1 MYRSMLTV
9 TIAMSRF
16 RYAKSARLVGPFGAG
31 CAGYRRTVSNEDTRT
46 VARRTIVV
54 IGLVLAT
61 LLLYYLIRATSQ
73 VLTWIVI
80 AAFFAVALNPAVTWV
95 QRRAAFG
102 RRWLA
107 TLLVFLVAF
116 ALLGGLITLFVV
128 PLVREGSQVV
138 SDFPK
143 IVEDARAGR
152 GPVGGL
158 IERFN
163 LLEYAQNNAD
173 RFREYAGRLGAPTLA
188 VLRGAATS
196 VAGIVTIFVLSYLM
210 VLEAPKVVA
219 GFLALFD
226 DRRAERIRRVGHD
239 CAKTITGYI
248 TGNLLI
254 SIICGSLSY
263 AVLAIMGVP
272 YAGLIALFVGL
283 ADLIP
288 LVGATLGAVVATL
301 AAFVQSTTAGIVVI
315 VFFVLYQQ
323 LENHLLQPLIFART
337 VKLNPLTVLI
347 AILVAV
353 ELAGILGALLAI
365 PVAGI
370 IQIIARDIWD
380 TRRGRLK
387 PEPTVGKDE
396 VPIDAAPAGPQ
407 VMNSGSG
414 TAPETAAS
422 PGTAPSAAQRSAAAP
437 GSAQGAATAPE
448 ATHSP
453 GN

>member
-1 MYRSMLTV
+1 
-9 TIAMSRF
+9 
-16 RYAKSARLVGPFGAG
+16 
-31 CAGYRRTVSNEDTRT
+31 VSNQDNAV
-46 VARRTIVV
+46 VARRTLVV

-61 LLLYYLIRATSQ
+61 LLVLFLMRATSQ
-73 VLTWIVI
+73 VLTWILI
-80 AAFFAVALNPAVTWV
+80 ATFFAVALHPAVNWV
-95 QRRAAFG
+95 ERRAAFG
-102 RRWLA
+102 KRWLA
-107 TLLVFLVAF
+107 TLMVFLVA
-116 ALLGGLITLFVV
+116 LIVVGGLATLFVV
-128 PLVREGSQVV
+128 PLIREGSQVV
-138 SDFPK
+138 ADFPK

-158 IERFN
+158 IERYN

-173 RFREYAGRLGAPTLA
+173 RFREYATGLGAPTLSL
-188 VLRGAATS
+188 LRGAATS
-196 VAGIVTIFVLSYLM
+196 VAGIVTIFVLAYLM
-210 VLEAPKVVA
+210 VLEAPKVVH

-254 SIICGSLSY
+254 SIICGSLTY

-288 LVGATLGAVVATL
+288 LVGATLGAVVASL
-301 AAFVQSTTAGIVVI
+301 AAFVESTTAGIVVI

-337 VKLNPLTVLI
+337 VKVNPLTVLI
-347 AILVAV
+347 AILIAV

-370 IQIIARDIWD
+370 LQIIARDIWD

-387 PEPTVGKDE
+387 TEPTVGEDE
-396 VPIDAAPAGPQ
+396 TPVDTRAVNGVPAGARPA
-407 VMNSGSG
+407 V
-414 TAPETAAS
+414 
-422 PGTAPSAAQRSAAAP
+422 
-437 GSAQGAATAPE
+437 
-448 ATHSP
+448 
-453 GN
+453 

>member
-1 MYRSMLTV
+1 MV
-9 TIAMSRF
+9 I
-16 RYAKSARLVGPFGAG
+16 
-31 CAGYRRTVSNEDTRT
+31 
-46 VARRTIVV
+46 

-61 LLLYYLIRATSQ
+61 VLLLLLIRATSQ
-73 VLTWIVI
+73 VLTWIVV
-80 AAFFAVALNPAVTWV
+80 AVFFAVALHPAVTWL
-95 QRRAAFG
+95 QRHGVFG

-107 TLLVFLVAF
+107 TLLVFLVA
-116 ALLGGLITLFVV
+116 LLFIGGLVTLFVV

-138 SDFPK
+138 ADFPK
-143 IVEDARAGR
+143 IVEDARSGR

-173 RFREYAGRLGAPTLA
+173 RFRQYASRLGAPTLA
-188 VLRGAATS
+188 ALRGAATS
-196 VAGIVTIFVLSYLM
+196 VAGLVTIFVLAYLM
-210 VLEAPKVVA
+210 VLEAPKVVD

-254 SIICGSLSY
+254 SIICGGLSY
-263 AVLAIMGVP
+263 AVLAILGVP

-288 LVGATLGAVVATL
+288 LVGATLGAVIATP
-301 AAFVQSTTAGIVVI
+301 AAFVESTTAGIVVI

-323 LENHLLQPLIFART
+323 LENHLLQPLIFSRT
-337 VKLNPLTVLI
+337 VKVNPLTVLI
-347 AILVAV
+347 AILIAV

-387 PEPTVGKDE
+387 TQPTVGEDKTP
-396 VPIDAAPAGPQ
+396 VDAREPVQERAPVSAVVSRDGAVAVNDGKRGRPD
-407 VMNSGSG
+407 GSS
-414 TAPETAAS
+414 E
-422 PGTAPSAAQRSAAAP
+422 
-437 GSAQGAATAPE
+437 
-448 ATHSP
+448 
-453 GN
+453 

>member
-1 MYRSMLTV
+1 MV
-9 TIAMSRF
+9 I
-16 RYAKSARLVGPFGAG
+16 
-31 CAGYRRTVSNEDTRT
+31 
-46 VARRTIVV
+46 

-61 LLLYYLIRATSQ
+61 VLLLLLIRATSQ
-73 VLTWIVI
+73 VLTWIVV
-80 AAFFAVALNPAVTWV
+80 AVFFAVALHPAVTWL
-95 QRRAAFG
+95 QRHGAFG

-116 ALLGGLITLFVV
+116 LFIGGLVTLFVV
-128 PLVREGSQVV
+128 PLIREGSQVIA
-138 SDFPK
+138 DFPK
-143 IVEDARAGR
+143 IVEDARSGR

-158 IERFN
+158 IERYN

-173 RFREYAGRLGAPTLA
+173 RFREYASRLGAPTLT

-196 VAGIVTIFVLSYLM
+196 VAGIVTIFVLAYLM
-210 VLEAPKVVA
+210 VLEAPKVVD

-226 DRRAERIRRVGHD
+226 DQRAERIRRVGHD

-254 SIICGSLSY
+254 SIICGALTY
-263 AVLAIMGVP
+263 AVLAILGVP

-288 LVGATLGAVVATL
+288 LVGATLGAVIATI
-301 AAFVQSTTAGIVVI
+301 AAFVESTTAGIVVI

-323 LENHLLQPLIFART
+323 LENHLLQPLIFSRT
-337 VKLNPLTVLI
+337 VKVNPLTVLI
-347 AILVAV
+347 AILIAV

-387 PEPTVGKDE
+387 TQPTIGEDQTPVDATEPVGKR
-396 VPIDAAPAGPQ
+396 PP
-407 VMNSGSG
+407 
-414 TAPETAAS
+414 TAAVTS
-422 PGTAPSAAQRSAAAP
+422 RQDGVIAVDDGKRGRPDSSSQ
-437 GSAQGAATAPE
+437 
-448 ATHSP
+448 
-453 GN
+453 

>member
-1 MYRSMLTV
+1 M
-9 TIAMSRF
+9 
-16 RYAKSARLVGPFGAG
+16 
-31 CAGYRRTVSNEDTRT
+31 
-46 VARRTIVV
+46 VV

-61 LLLYYLIRATSQ
+61 LLVILLVRATSQ
-73 VLTWIVI
+73 VLTWIGV
-80 AAFFAVALNPAVTWV
+80 AVFFAVALNPAVTWL

-102 RRWLA
+102 KRWLA
-107 TLLVFLVAF
+107 TLLVFLVAVV
-116 ALLGGLITLFVV
+116 LVGGLVTLFVI

-138 SDFPK
+138 ADFPK
-143 IVEDARAGR
+143 IVEDARSGR

-196 VAGIVTIFVLSYLM
+196 IAGIVTIFVLAYLM
-210 VLEAPKVVA
+210 VLEAPKVID

-226 DRRAERIRRVGHD
+226 DQRAERIRRVGHD

-248 TGNLLI
+248 TGNLVI
-254 SIICGSLSY
+254 SIICGGLTY

-288 LVGATLGAVVATL
+288 LVGATLGAVIASL
-301 AAFVQSTTAGIVVI
+301 AAFVESTTAGIVVI
-315 VFFVLYQQ
+315 IFFVLYQQ

-337 VKLNPLTVLI
+337 VKVNPLTVLI
-347 AILVAV
+347 AILIAV

-365 PVAGI
+365 PVAAI

-380 TRRGRLK
+380 SRRGRLK
-387 PEPTVGKDE
+387 ASPTVGEHETPVDTAE
-396 VPIDAAPAGPQ
+396 PVREPQ
-407 VMNSGSG
+407 PVTS
-414 TAPETAAS
+414 PEHHRDLPT
-422 PGTAPSAAQRSAAAP
+422 R
-437 GSAQGAATAPE
+437 
-448 ATHSP
+448 
-453 GN
+453 

>member
-1 MYRSMLTV
+1 M
-9 TIAMSRF
+9 I
-16 RYAKSARLVGPFGAG
+16 
-31 CAGYRRTVSNEDTRT
+31 
-46 VARRTIVV
+46 V

-61 LLLYYLIRATSQ
+61 LLILFLMRATSQ
-73 VLTWIVI
+73 VLTWIVV
-80 AAFFAVALNPAVTWV
+80 AVFFAVALNPAVTWL

-102 RRWLA
+102 KRWLA
-107 TLLVFLVAF
+107 TLLVFLVA
-116 ALLGGLITLFVV
+116 LVLIGGLVTLFVI

-138 SDFPK
+138 ADFPK
-143 IVEDARAGR
+143 IVEDARSGR

-196 VAGIVTIFVLSYLM
+196 VAGIVTIFVLAYLM
-210 VLEAPKVVA
+210 VLEAPKVVD

-226 DRRAERIRRVGHD
+226 DQRAERIRRVGHD

-254 SIICGSLSY
+254 SIICGSLTY

-288 LVGATLGAVVATL
+288 LVGATLGAVIASL
-301 AAFVQSTTAGIVVI
+301 AAFVESTTAGIVVI

-337 VKLNPLTVLI
+337 VKVNPLTVLI
-347 AILVAV
+347 AILIAV

-387 PEPTVGKDE
+387 AEPTVGEDE
-396 VPIDAAPAGPQ
+396 VPVDTTEPTREPPAVTPQVRRDGAVAVNDHPAGR
-407 VMNSGSG
+407 
-414 TAPETAAS
+414 
-422 PGTAPSAAQRSAAAP
+422 RS
-437 GSAQGAATAPE
+437 
-448 ATHSP
+448 
-453 GN
+453 

>member
-1 MYRSMLTV
+1 
-9 TIAMSRF
+9 MS
-16 RYAKSARLVGPFGAG
+16 SQ
-31 CAGYRRTVSNEDTRT
+31 DTRV
-46 VARRTIVV
+46 VARRTMVV

-61 LLLYYLIRATSQ
+61 LLVLFLVRATSQ
-73 VLTWIVI
+73 VLTWILV
-80 AAFFAVALNPAVTWV
+80 AVFFAVALNPAVTWV

-107 TLLVFLVAF
+107 TLLVFLVALVLIG
-116 ALLGGLITLFVV
+116 ALVTLFIV
-128 PLVREGSQVV
+128 PLVREGTQVV
-138 SDFPK
+138 ADFPK
-143 IVEDARAGR
+143 IVEDARTGR

-163 LLEYAQNNAD
+163 LLEYAQSHTD
-173 RFREYAGRLGAPTLA
+173 QFREYAGRLGAPTLS

-196 VAGIVTIFVLSYLM
+196 VAGIVTIFVLAYLM
-210 VLEAPKVVA
+210 VLEAPKVVD

-254 SIICGSLSY
+254 SVICGGLTY

-301 AAFVQSTTAGIVVI
+301 AAFVESTTAGIVVI

-337 VKLNPLTVLI
+337 VKVNPLTVLI
-347 AILVAV
+347 AILIAV

-387 PEPTVGKDE
+387 PEPTVGEDR
-396 VPIDAAPAGPQ
+396 VPVDAG
-407 VMNSGSG
+407 
-414 TAPETAAS
+414 
-422 PGTAPSAAQRSAAAP
+422 AAAEP
-437 GSAQGAATAPE
+437 AAAAGASTRNGQA
-448 ATHSP
+448 S
-453 GN
+453 

>member
-1 MYRSMLTV
+1 M
-9 TIAMSRF
+9 
-16 RYAKSARLVGPFGAG
+16 
-31 CAGYRRTVSNEDTRT
+31 
-46 VARRTIVV
+46 VV

-61 LLLYYLIRATSQ
+61 LLILLLVRATSQ

-80 AAFFAVALNPAVTWV
+80 AVFFAVALNPAVSWL

-102 RRWLA
+102 KRWLA
-107 TLLVFLVAF
+107 TLLIFLVALVF
-116 ALLGGLITLFVV
+116 IGGLVTLFVV
-128 PLVREGSQVV
+128 PLVRQGSQVV
-138 SDFPK
+138 ADFPK
-143 IVEDARAGR
+143 IVEDARSGR

-188 VLRGAATS
+188 LLRGAATS
-196 VAGIVTIFVLSYLM
+196 VAGIVTIFVLAYLM
-210 VLEAPKVVA
+210 VLEAPKVVN

-226 DRRAERIRRVGHD
+226 DRRAERIRRVSHD

-254 SIICGSLSY
+254 SIICGSLTY

-283 ADLIP
+283 VDLIP

-301 AAFVQSTTAGIVVI
+301 AAFVESTTAGIVVI

-337 VKLNPLTVLI
+337 VKVNPLTVLI

-370 IQIIARDIWD
+370 IQIIARDMWD
-380 TRRGRLK
+380 TRRGRVK
-387 PEPTVGKDE
+387 PEPTVGEDK
-396 VPIDAAPAGPQ
+396 VPVDAGEAGREPLP
-407 VMNSGSG
+407 V
-414 TAPETAAS
+414 
-422 PGTAPSAAQRSAAAP
+422 PSAATHNRSTTLAMP
-437 GSAQGAATAPE
+437 DGG
-448 ATHSP
+448 
-453 GN
+453 

>member
-1 MYRSMLTV
+1 
-9 TIAMSRF
+9 
-16 RYAKSARLVGPFGAG
+16 
-31 CAGYRRTVSNEDTRT
+31 
-46 VARRTIVV
+46 
-54 IGLVLAT
+54 
-61 LLLYYLIRATSQ
+61 
-73 VLTWIVI
+73 VLTWIVV
-80 AAFFAVALNPAVTWV
+80 AVFFAVALNPAVSWV

-107 TLLVFLVAF
+107 TLLVFLVA
-116 ALLGGLITLFVV
+116 LVLIGGLVTLFVV

-196 VAGIVTIFVLSYLM
+196 VAGVVTIFVLAYLM
-210 VLEAPKVVA
+210 VLEAPKVID

-254 SIICGSLSY
+254 SIICGSLTY

-288 LVGATLGAVVATL
+288 LVGATLGAVIATL
-301 AAFVQSTTAGIVVI
+301 AAFVESTTAGIVVI

-337 VKLNPLTVLI
+337 VKVNPLTVLI
-347 AILVAV
+347 AILIAV

-370 IQIIARDIWD
+370 IQIIVRDIWD

-387 PEPTVGKDE
+387 SEPTVGEDE
-396 VPIDAAPAGPQ
+396 VPVDAAAPASSAVGRETTDDGTGATGGTPVGARTAGRTPTQ
-407 VMNSGSG
+407 VRDVREEPVTESGR
-414 TAPETAAS
+414 APTD
-422 PGTAPSAAQRSAAAP
+422 R
-437 GSAQGAATAPE
+437 
-448 ATHSP
+448 
-453 GN
+453 

>member
-1 MYRSMLTV
+1 M
-9 TIAMSRF
+9 
-16 RYAKSARLVGPFGAG
+16 
-31 CAGYRRTVSNEDTRT
+31 
-46 VARRTIVV
+46 VV
-54 IGLVLAT
+54 IGLALAT

-80 AAFFAVALNPAVTWV
+80 AAFFAVALNPAVSWV

-138 SDFPK
+138 ADFPK
-143 IVEDARAGR
+143 IIEDARAGR

-239 CAKTITGYI
+239 CAKTVTGYI

-254 SIICGSLSY
+254 SIICGGLTY

-337 VKLNPLTVLI
+337 VKVNPLTVLI
-347 AILVAV
+347 AILIAV

-387 PEPTVGKDE
+387 PEPTVGEDE
-396 VPIDAAPAGPQ
+396 VPIGAAPAGPQ
-407 VMNSGSG
+407 ATNGPPGS
-414 TAPETAAS
+414 TPETVDH
-422 PGTAPSAAQRSAAAP
+422 PGTAPSATRSP
-437 GSAQGAATAPE
+437 GAAGRR
-448 ATHSP
+448 P
-453 GN
+453 GTPGADPREGRNGSVAVDGGDQPA